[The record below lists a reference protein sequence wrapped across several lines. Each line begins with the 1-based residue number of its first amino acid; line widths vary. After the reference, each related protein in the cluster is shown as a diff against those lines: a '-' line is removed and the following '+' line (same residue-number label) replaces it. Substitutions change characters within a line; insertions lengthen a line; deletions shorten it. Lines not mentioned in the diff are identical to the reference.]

1 MKPVVWGVL
10 STARIGVAKVIPA
23 MLRSPLVQV
32 RGIASRT
39 LPAAQAAAQHLGI
52 PQAYGSYEALIADP
66 DIEAIYNPLP
76 NHLHVPMTLAAA
88 RAGKHV
94 LCEKPIAL
102 TAGEA
107 RQLQQ
112 VAGQVRIAEAFMVR
126 HHPQW
131 ERVRELVRGGRIGV
145 PRAVQA
151 IFSFFNDNP
160 TDIRNQLEIGGG
172 ALYDIGCYAIVAGRF
187 VFEAE
192 PLRAIMLADRDPQLR
207 IDRTAS
213 GLLDFGAGRQLS
225 FTVST
230 QCAGHQRVTV
240 LGANGRIEV
249 EIPFSPP
256 QGGTSRIRI
265 DDGRALDGSSATT
278 ESLPE
283 SDQYQRL
290 VENFSRI
297 VRGEPAPFWGL
308 DDAIAQ
314 MQVIDALL
322 RSERSGTWESVQGE
336 S

>member
-10 STARIGVAKVIPA
+10 GTARIGVAKVIPA

-32 RGIASRT
+32 RAIASRT
-39 LPAAQAAAQHLGI
+39 LPAAQSAAQRLGI

-102 TAGEA
+102 TAVEA
-107 RQLQQ
+107 RQLQPLAAQ
-112 VAGQVRIAEAFMVR
+112 VHIAEAFMVR

-131 ERVRELVRGGRIGV
+131 ERVRELVRGGRIGA

-187 VFEAE
+187 VFDAE
-192 PLRAIMLADRDPQLR
+192 PLRAIMLAD
-207 IDRTAS
+207 
-213 GLLDFGAGRQLS
+213 
-225 FTVST
+225 
-230 QCAGHQRVTV
+230 
-240 LGANGRIEV
+240 
-249 EIPFSPP
+249 
-256 QGGTSRIRI
+256 
-265 DDGRALDGSSATT
+265 
-278 ESLPE
+278 
-283 SDQYQRL
+283 
-290 VENFSRI
+290 
-297 VRGEPAPFWGL
+297 
-308 DDAIAQ
+308 
-314 MQVIDALL
+314 
-322 RSERSGTWESVQGE
+322 
-336 S
+336 

>member
-1 MKPVVWGVL
+1 
-10 STARIGVAKVIPA
+10 
-23 MLRSPLVQV
+23 
-32 RGIASRT
+32 
-39 LPAAQAAAQHLGI
+39 
-52 PQAYGSYEALIADP
+52 
-66 DIEAIYNPLP
+66 
-76 NHLHVPMTLAAA
+76 
-88 RAGKHV
+88 
-94 LCEKPIAL
+94 
-102 TAGEA
+102 
-107 RQLQQ
+107 
-112 VAGQVRIAEAFMVR
+112 
-126 HHPQW
+126 
-131 ERVRELVRGGRIGV
+131 VRELVRGGRIGV

-207 IDRTAS
+207 IDRTTS

-297 VRGEPAPFWGL
+297 ARGEPAPFWGL

-322 RSERSGTWESVQGE
+322 RSERSGAWESVQGDT
-336 S
+336 